1 MSQTT
6 RRWALAAAALMAL
19 CAAAWLAWR
28 AFVPSNDALARRL
41 EALFEERTGQALV
54 LGQLRWHLLPTPSV
68 EVLDAHTRQE
78 QPIRVRRLALYPQ
91 LGPLLHQRLV
101 INRLEIDGA
110 EASRDALRALRGDS
124 PGEDGSIKLHSLVFK
139 DLSYTSYAGIAVA
152 YEGEVRFDEDGLP
165 SRLEVRRPGVEPPA
179 TLEATREGRSDEG
192 EDLYQLR
199 VQAGG
204 GTALGQARLRRSDSA
219 SMRLRGEL
227 EPQEV
232 EVQAL
237 LESFHRRSVIS
248 GRASGHTV
256 LRAEGKTWSELMRSM
271 HTRSEL
277 TVQNGRI
284 LRLDVDKVVKS
295 LGQER
300 AGQTPLDEL
309 SGVVDTQ
316 NTEQGMKT
324 EFTEVKARSGNYSAS
339 GRATLYRKQLAAE
352 GRLDIAGGALGVP
365 FSAHGPVNQPDFK
378 IAKGAIV
385 GAAIG
390 TAVLPGI
397 GTAIGAKIGGAISG
411 PPKSE
416 KQTVPLP
423 RERIK
428 R

>member
-179 TLEATREGRSDEG
+179 TLEATRE
-192 EDLYQLR
+192 
-199 VQAGG
+199 
-204 GTALGQARLRRSDSA
+204 
-219 SMRLRGEL
+219 
-227 EPQEV
+227 
-232 EVQAL
+232 
-237 LESFHRRSVIS
+237 
-248 GRASGHTV
+248 
-256 LRAEGKTWSELMRSM
+256 
-271 HTRSEL
+271 
-277 TVQNGRI
+277 
-284 LRLDVDKVVKS
+284 
-295 LGQER
+295 
-300 AGQTPLDEL
+300 
-309 SGVVDTQ
+309 
-316 NTEQGMKT
+316 
-324 EFTEVKARSGNYSAS
+324 
-339 GRATLYRKQLAAE
+339 
-352 GRLDIAGGALGVP
+352 
-365 FSAHGPVNQPDFK
+365 
-378 IAKGAIV
+378 
-385 GAAIG
+385 
-390 TAVLPGI
+390 
-397 GTAIGAKIGGAISG
+397 
-411 PPKSE
+411 
-416 KQTVPLP
+416 
-423 RERIK
+423 
-428 R
+428 